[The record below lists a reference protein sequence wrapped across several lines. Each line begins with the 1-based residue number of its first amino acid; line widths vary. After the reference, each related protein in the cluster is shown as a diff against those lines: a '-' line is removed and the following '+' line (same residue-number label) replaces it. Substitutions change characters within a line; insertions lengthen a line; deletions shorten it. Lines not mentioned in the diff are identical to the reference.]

1 MTWEEDQRPKS
12 KDQRLQSSR
21 NKVQRTMAKDYGSN
35 APLSYNKYLRVA
47 DLIGLQD
54 CLSDPQHHDELLF
67 ITIHQAYEL
76 WFKQILH
83 EIDAAI
89 ALMNEDRLAA
99 ATRTLR
105 RVVEI
110 EKLLVDQIH
119 ILETM
124 TPISFL
130 GFRDQLNPA
139 SGFQSMQ
146 FREIEFV
153 SGLKHQSLLNDF
165 GDDEFAR
172 TRLQKRFEAQ
182 SLGDAF
188 YAALRKR
195 GLDAPASEDSSD
207 DQERRQRYGKRTQ
220 AVLEILTHF
229 EERVEEF
236 QLAEALLEH
245 DEFFSLWRSHHIKM
259 VERMV
264 GTKRGT
270 GGSEGVGYLQTTLEK
285 KFFPELWEARTH
297 LDTKHGEA
305 GCPFAKAETQEAA
318 EPQPAEPPPPP
329 AEPVRPSKPLPK
341 ATRKSKA
348 PTGKESRRAPRTKV
362 NLRARWEGD
371 LGLRE
376 ADVTSLSK
384 TGCFVLSGGK
394 VKTKELIRLELMLS
408 KGEPI
413 NLWAEVV
420 EEANEIGFALQFTSV
435 EEAEMSRLERFIAEC
450 LSAES

>member
-1 MTWEEDQRPKS
+1 MT
-12 KDQRLQSSR
+12 
-21 NKVQRTMAKDYGSN
+21 KDYGSN
-35 APLSYNKYLRVA
+35 APLSYNKYLRVP

-54 CLSDPQHHDELLF
+54 CLSDPKHHDELLF

-89 ALMNEDRLAA
+89 VLMNEDRLTAA
-99 ATRTLR
+99 ARALE

-110 EKLLVDQIH
+110 EKLLVNQIH
-119 ILETM
+119 LLETM

-130 GFRDQLNPA
+130 AFRDQLNPA

-146 FREIEFV
+146 FREIEFA
-153 SGLKHQSLLNDF
+153 SGLKHQSLLNEF
-165 GDDEFAR
+165 REDEFALS
-172 TRLQKRFEAQ
+172 RLQKRFEAP
-182 SLGDAF
+182 SLGDSF
-188 YAALRKR
+188 YAALRMR
-195 GLDAPASEDSSD
+195 GLDAPANDDSNSD
-207 DQERRQRYGKRTQ
+207 EEGRKRHGKRTQ

-229 EERVEEF
+229 EERNEEF

-245 DEFFSLWRSHHIKM
+245 DEYFSLWRSHHIKM

-270 GGSEGVGYLQTTLEK
+270 GGSEGVGYLQTTLDK

-305 GCPFAKAETQEAA
+305 GCPFAGEGTQPETA
-318 EPQPAEPPPPP
+318 PPALPEKTEQAPPPK
-329 AEPVRPSKPLPK
+329 PV
-341 ATRKSKA
+341 AKSKRV
-348 PTGKESRRAPRTKV
+348 PTNERRRTPRAKV

-371 LGLRE
+371 LGQHE
-376 ADVTSLSK
+376 AEVTSLSK

-394 VKTKELIRLELMLS
+394 VKPKELIRLELMLPN
-408 KGEPI
+408 EEI
-413 NLWAEVV
+413 IHLWAEVV
-420 EEANEIGFALQFTSV
+420 EEADEIGFALQFTSS
-435 EEAEMSRLERFIAEC
+435 EETYQARLESFLDKC
-450 LSAES
+450 LSN